1 MMVGRGV
8 VPIPHRNGMF
18 NRKYL
23 YFDAGALSFLPAGR
37 QGSFLCTSKEGT
49 KGNFKTKESRIAA
62 QAMKGRTE
70 KSSCKE
76 SKNKKAAKKTSA
88 ASKKLED

>member
-23 YFDAGALSFLPAGR
+23 YFDAGVLSFLPAGR
-37 QGSFLCTSKEGT
+37 QGSFLCTSKERT
-49 KGNFKTKESRIAA
+49 KGNFKTKES
-62 QAMKGRTE
+62 
-70 KSSCKE
+70 
-76 SKNKKAAKKTSA
+76 KKMHQQRK
-88 ASKKLED
+88 D